1 MERTNRNDQR
11 AGSPADH
18 RITAT
23 IIDGG
28 AEVSEI
34 RGAHIS

>member
-11 AGSPADH
+11 AGFPADH

-23 IIDGG
+23 TIDGG